1 MNFINFKEIIKG
13 NWDEFCKV
21 IPPDIADGRKKKQ
34 LLADLQRANGIRNKV
49 MHPIKGIETPPLSRD
64 ECEFVR
70 KLASQLLERHW
81 RPPVRHKRFGK
92 K

>member
-1 MNFINFKEIIKG
+1 MNFIDFKDIIKD

-21 IPPDIADGRKKKQ
+21 LPSDIADDRKKKKF
-34 LLADLQRANGIRNKV
+34 LSSLQRANDIRNGV
-49 MHPIKGIETPPLSRD
+49 MHPIKGIPLSKD
-64 ECEFVR
+64 DCEFVR